1 MIREKYVYADLPRTG
16 LCNML
21 FTWARAALY
30 ARDHALQMLAPSWVK
45 IKRIG
50 PWLRG
55 ERDKRYYFHQFTNE
69 GYVCGIRKWLVLNL
83 QRNSTVV
90 FRGMGEYF
98 KDINGE
104 HEFLKNE
111 LERITDSSILSKVR
125 ALPSKFIGVHIRL
138 GDFAS
143 IGLALPMDYYLRGI
157 RKARQIAGD
166 DIPVLVFSDGRED
179 ELSQI
184 SGLGNVVVMKPAPAL
199 QDMLSLS
206 KATVLVGTNNSTFS
220 GWAAFLGQMPNI
232 WNVDKKYPVI
242 GFGETLYV

>member
-1 MIREKYVYADLPRTG
+1 MKQEKYVYADLPRTG

-45 IKRIG
+45 INRIG

-69 GYVCGIRKWLVLNL
+69 GYVCGIRKWLALNF

-90 FRGMGEYF
+90 FQGMGEYF
-98 KDINGE
+98 KDIKGE
-104 HEFLKNE
+104 HEFLASE
-111 LERITDSSILSKVR
+111 LEKITIPCILSKVGE
-125 ALPSKFIGVHIRL
+125 LPSKFIGVHIRL

-143 IGLALPMDYYLRGI
+143 IGLSQPMDYYVRGI
-157 RKARQIAGD
+157 RKARQIAGN
-166 DIPVLVFSDGRED
+166 DIPVLVFSDGRKE
-179 ELSQI
+179 ELAHI
-184 SGLGNVVVMKPAPAL
+184 SNLENVVVMKPAPAL

-220 GWAAFLGQMPNI
+220 GWAAFMGQMPNI
-232 WNVDKKYPVI
+232 WNAENKYPMV
-242 GFGETLYV
+242 GLGETLYV